1 MVVGCDA
8 VSSDAALVTEWRSGN
23 ADAGE
28 VLIER
33 HYDAIVRFFRT
44 KTDVG
49 AEDLVQRTFLV
60 CSERLHTYA
69 GVASFRAFLFGIAR
83 NVLFEHLRAR
93 TRDGR
98 PDAALGAS
106 AIMDLAPGVSTLAFR
121 RAEQRSLVDALQ
133 RIPLELQLVVE
144 LYYWEELGIDELAQL
159 LDVPEGTVKSR
170 LHRARGLLREAM
182 AQAPERP
189 LPAGSAGVQLGAWA
203 ARFRDQRPDAH
214 EE

>member
-1 MVVGCDA
+1 M
-8 VSSDAALVTEWRSGN
+8 
-23 ADAGE
+23 
-28 VLIER
+28 
-33 HYDAIVRFFRT
+33 RFFRT

-49 AEDLVQRTFLV
+49 VEDLVQRTFLV
-60 CSERLHTYA
+60 CAERLHSYG
-69 GVASFRAFLFGIAR
+69 GVATFRAFLFGIAR

-106 AIMDLAPGVSTLAFR
+106 AIIDLAPGVSTLAFR

-133 RIPLELQLVVE
+133 RIPLKLQLVVE
-144 LYYWEELGIDELAQL
+144 LYYWEELGIDELAHL

-182 AQAPERP
+182 ARAPVRP
-189 LPAGSAGVQLGAWA
+189 AEPDSARVLLDAWA
-203 ARFRDQRPDAH
+203 SRFRDQRPDA
-214 EE
+214 EEAAPYT

>member
-1 MVVGCDA
+1 MMVGFHA
-8 VSSDAALVTEWRSGN
+8 MRSDADLVTEWRSGDS
-23 ADAGE
+23 DAGE

-60 CSERLHTYA
+60 CSEKLHAYA
-69 GVASFRAFLFGIAR
+69 GAASFRAFLFGIAR
-83 NVLFEHLRAR
+83 NVLFEHLRSR

-106 AIMDLAPGVSTLAFR
+106 AIVDLAPGVSTLAFR
-121 RAEQRSLVDALQ
+121 RAEQRALVDALQ

-144 LYYWEELGIDELAQL
+144 LYYWEELGIEDLAQL
-159 LDVPEGTVKSR
+159 LEIPEGTVKSR
-170 LHRARGLLREAM
+170 LHRARALLRETM
-182 AQAPERP
+182 TQAPGTARE
-189 LPAGSAGVQLGAWA
+189 GSAQLQLDAWA
-203 ARFRDQRPDAH
+203 ARFRDQRP
-214 EE
+214 ELEGG

>member
-1 MVVGCDA
+1 MMVGFHSM
-8 VSSDAALVTEWRSGN
+8 SSDADLVTEWRNGDS
-23 ADAGE
+23 DAGE

-44 KTDVG
+44 KTDHG

-60 CSERLHTYA
+60 CSEKLHTYG
-69 GVASFRAFLFGIAR
+69 GVASFRAFLFGIAH

-106 AIMDLAPGVSTLAFR
+106 AIVDLAPGVSTLAFR

-159 LDVPEGTVKSR
+159 LEIPEGTVKSR
-170 LHRARGLLREAM
+170 LHRARALLREVM
-182 AQAPERP
+182 AQTPGTA
-189 LPAGSAGVQLGAWA
+189 LPGSARLQLDAWA
-203 ARFRDQRPDAH
+203 ARFRDQRPEA
-214 EE
+214 EES